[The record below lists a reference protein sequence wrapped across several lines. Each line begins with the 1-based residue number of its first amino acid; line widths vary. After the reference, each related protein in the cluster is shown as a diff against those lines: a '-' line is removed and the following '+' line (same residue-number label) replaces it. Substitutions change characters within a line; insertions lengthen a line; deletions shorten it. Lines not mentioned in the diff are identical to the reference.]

1 MKLHC
6 SVILGAI
13 FATFTTSAV
22 ARLTPLRRPALL
34 LSRSPHAHEASI
46 VERRGVAAALQLRGG
61 ADDEGEKKSGLSGV
75 IGRITPTTRMYLLGC
90 LAMAV
95 LTLVGVPEV

>member
-1 MKLHC
+1 M
-6 SVILGAI
+6 V
-13 FATFTTSAV
+13 
-22 ARLTPLRRPALL
+22 
-34 LSRSPHAHEASI
+34 SRSPPAHEASI
-46 VERRGVAAALQLRGG
+46 VERRAVATALQLRGG
-61 ADDEGEKKSGLSGV
+61 AGDEGEKKSGLSGV